1 MCLYVQWYWYCSSFR
16 LIVVV
21 YILLKCLYTHT
32 HTLAYCNIVHT
43 HTHFPLA
50 HSLTCTHTHTPW
62 TDFTTGQRDA
72 LKEQLTRIIL
82 RLLAE
87 NKELHYYQGLH
98 DIALTLLLVTG
109 EDLAYAIMAVI
120 TRYHI
125 R

>member
-1 MCLYVQWYWYCSSFR
+1 MATASTQNMPYCHHALTCLEFCLGR
-16 LIVVV
+16 
-21 YILLKCLYTHT
+21 ILHTCTHSHTHT
-32 HTLAYCNIVHT
+32 HTL
-43 HTHFPLA
+43 
-50 HSLTCTHTHTPW
+50 TCS
-62 TDFTTGQRDA
+62 TDFTAGQRDA

-98 DIALTLLLVTG
+98 DIALTLLLVAG

>member
-1 MCLYVQWYWYCSSFR
+1 MH
-16 LIVVV
+16 
-21 YILLKCLYTHT
+21 THT
-32 HTLAYCNIVHT
+32 HT
-43 HTHFPLA
+43 F
-50 HSLTCTHTHTPW
+50 HSLTHSHAHTRTPSHMHTHTPW
-62 TDFTTGQRDA
+62 TDFTAGQRDA